1 MVLNL
6 ISFCLNS
13 LYPKC
18 PPSLFGVSINC
29 EALVVF
35 LMPTQEIHSYHIRSA
50 GLTSPL
56 ACKLTKTQ
64 QLPST
69 STHQLRIL
77 TNSSTQKIYQ
87 LINLPTHH
95 LTNSSS
101 HKLIISQTHKLTN
114 SENSQTQKLRKL
126 TNSSSHKLTNSQT
139 PQLTKLKLLVLF
151 YNAALIFAPF

>member
-101 HKLIISQTHKLTN
+101 HKLTNSQTQKTHKLRN
-114 SENSQTQKLRKL
+114 SENSQTHHL
-126 TNSSSHKLTNSQT
+126 TNSPTHKLLNSQNSNCWFYFTT
-139 PQLTKLKLLVLF
+139 PL
-151 YNAALIFAPF
+151 

>member
-1 MVLNL
+1 MGPVLFALVLNL

-13 LYPKC
+13 LFPKC
-18 PPSLFGVSINC
+18 TSSLFGVSINS

-35 LMPTQEIHSYHIRSA
+35 LMPTQKIHSYHIRSA
-50 GLTSPL
+50 GLANPL

-101 HKLIISQTHKLTN
+101 HQLTNSPTHKLL
-114 SENSQTQKLRKL
+114 NSQ
-126 TNSSSHKLTNSQT
+126 NSNC
-139 PQLTKLKLLVLF
+139 
-151 YNAALIFAPF
+151 